1 MSGVRTLPEA
11 LAEAARGDK
20 GYTFVDSTS
29 ETRRSYAA
37 MHDASLRVA
46 RALRELGLGRGDLV
60 ALVIGESERFL
71 TTLFGASIAGVVP
84 ASLYP
89 PSPTSSL
96 PQYLAATAGL
106 LKSCGARAVL
116 TTAGL
121 HAHFD
126 RLKTICPDLAVVVDA
141 ETLDAPASGWRAAG
155 APGADDIAFVQFTSG
170 STTVPKGVV
179 VTHRNLSANIEAFS
193 GPGGVGASESDTAVS
208 WLPLY
213 HDMGLVGMAIGA
225 LYTRVPAVLMTPQTF
240 VKRPIE
246 WLRAISRHRGT
257 ISFAPNFAYDLS
269 ERRVKDADL
278 QGLDLSSWRV
288 AGCGAEPIHAATLAA
303 FAEKFRPAGFRDTS
317 FLPCYGLAEHV
328 LAAALPPR
336 GRRLRVDRLSS
347 DDVTV
352 RRMATRPVNGVNGMS
367 GINGHAGGPGNDE
380 PFAVVSCG
388 LPLPGHQIRIAGEHG
403 QSLPERDIGEIAL
416 AGPSVTTGYYRDEAL
431 TRGTI
436 RDGWLYTGDLGY
448 VSNGELFV
456 CGRVKDIIVINGR
469 KFHPQ
474 DLEWGIDD
482 LAGIKRGRVVAFGT
496 AERGKP
502 DRAIIVVEP
511 SGTVPADRLT
521 DAIRGRIADLCGL
534 LVDDVVLVPSGT
546 VTRTTSGKVRRA
558 ATKMRYER
566 GELVSA
572 AGGRLAAQA

>member
-1 MSGVRTLPEA
+1 MSGVRTLPGA
-11 LAEAARGDK
+11 LAEAARSDR
-20 GYTFVDSTS
+20 GYIFVDSHK

-37 MHDASLRVA
+37 VYEASLRVA
-46 RALRELGLGRGDLV
+46 RALRELGLGRGDVV
-60 ALVIGESERFL
+60 ALVIADSEWFL
-71 TTLFGASIAGVVP
+71 TALFGASIAGVVP

-89 PSPTSSL
+89 PAPTNSL

-106 LKSCGARAVL
+106 LRSCGARAVV
-116 TTAGL
+116 TTESL
-121 HAHFD
+121 RQHFD
-126 RLKTICPDLAVVVDA
+126 GLRTVCPELSVVVAA
-141 ETLDAPASGWRAAG
+141 ETLEAPSGPLAPGEIVEIVETG
-155 APGADDIAFVQFTSG
+155 APVEPDDIAFVQFTSG
-170 STTVPKGVV
+170 STTLPKGVV

-193 GPGGVGASESDTAVS
+193 GPAGVGASESDMAVS

-225 LYTRVPAVLMTPQTF
+225 LYTRVPAVLLTPQTF

-246 WLRAISRHRGT
+246 WLRAISRHKGT
-257 ISFAPNFAYDLS
+257 ISFAPNFAYDLCV
-269 ERRVKDADL
+269 RRVKDADL
-278 QGLDLSSWRV
+278 KGLDLSSWRV
-288 AGCGAEPIHAATLAA
+288 AGCGAEPIHAPTLAA
-303 FAEKFRPAGFRDTS
+303 FAEKFQAAGFRETS

-336 GRRLRVDRLSS
+336 GRRLRVERLAA
-347 DDVTV
+347 DDLAV
-352 RRMATRPVNGVNGMS
+352 RRIATTAAIGDD
-367 GINGHAGGPGNDE
+367 DE
-380 PFAVVSCG
+380 PFKVVSCG
-388 LPLPGHQIRIAGEHG
+388 LPLPGHQIRISDEHG
-403 QSLPERDIGEIAL
+403 RPLPERGIGEIAL
-416 AGPSVTTGYYRDEAL
+416 AGPSVTTGYYKDEAL
-431 TRGTI
+431 TGRVI

-448 VSNGELFV
+448 LSNGELFV

-474 DLEWGIDD
+474 DLEWCIDD

-496 AERGKP
+496 AERGK
-502 DRAIIVVEP
+502 RECAVIVVEP
-511 SGTVPADRLT
+511 SGTVPADRLA

-534 LVDDVVLVPSGT
+534 LVDHIVLVPSGT

-566 GELVSA
+566 GELVTG

>member
-1 MSGVRTLPEA
+1 MSGVRTLAEA
-11 LAEAARGDK
+11 LAWAARSDK
-20 GYTFVDSTS
+20 GYTFVDAGT
-29 ETRRSYAA
+29 ETQRSYAA
-37 MHDASLRVA
+37 IHDKSLGVA

-60 ALVIGESERFL
+60 ALVIGDAERFL

-89 PSPTSSL
+89 PATTSSL

-106 LKSCGARAVL
+106 LKSCGARAVV
-116 TTAGL
+116 TTAAL
-121 HAHFD
+121 HPHFD
-126 RLKTICPDLAVVVDA
+126 ALRTICPELSVVVAA
-141 ETLDAPASGWRAAG
+141 ETLDAPASGPPATVAT
-155 APGADDIAFVQFTSG
+155 PGADDIAFVQFTSG
-170 STTVPKGVV
+170 STTTPKGVV

-193 GPGGVGASESDTAVS
+193 GLAGVGASESDTAVS

-225 LYTRVPAVLMTPQTF
+225 LYTRVPSVLLTPQTF

-246 WLRAISRHRGT
+246 WLRAISRHGGT

-269 ERRVKDADL
+269 VRRVKDTDL
-278 QGLDLSSWRV
+278 QGLDLSGWRV
-288 AGCGAEPIHAATLAA
+288 AGCGAEPIHASTLAA
-303 FAEKFRPAGFRDTS
+303 FAEKFRPVGFRETS

-336 GRRLRVDRLSS
+336 GRRLRVEHLSS
-347 DDVTV
+347 DDLTV
-352 RRMATRPVNGVNGMS
+352 QPGAA
-367 GINGHAGGPGNDE
+367 HAVDAGDGG

-388 LPLPGHQIRIAGEHG
+388 LPLPGHQIRIADERGRP
-403 QSLPERDIGEIAL
+403 LPERGIGEIAL
-416 AGPSVTTGYYRDEAL
+416 AGPSVTTGYYRDESL
-431 TRGTI
+431 TVRTI

-448 VSNGELFV
+448 LSSGELFV
-456 CGRVKDIIVINGR
+456 CGRVKDIILINGR

-511 SGTVPADRLT
+511 SGTVPADRLA

-558 ATKMRYER
+558 ATKVRYER
-566 GELVSA
+566 GELVSI